1 MSKTISKLSLDLPPG
16 QPFGPLAILSEWA
29 VSVHAFR
36 RNKVSVPRKV
46 LAAALCNSGYSYR
59 EVARMMGGMSYVAAR
74 DAYVALMT
82 SLPQEEKRY
91 RRAVAIDGSDLTLEG
106 ETYHI
111 WLARDVDT
119 GEIMCFQASPDASAD
134 DGARFLANVAAQ
146 CANRPALKLG
156 GGPNS
161 PRGLVN
167 LDLYFQLPAGQ
178 SQSIF
183 NRLGRFFLGSAA

>member
-1 MSKTISKLSLDLPPG
+1 MSKLVLDLPPG

-29 VSVHAFR
+29 VSVRAFR

-59 EVARMMGGMSYVAAR
+59 EVARMMGGMSYIAAR
-74 DAYVALMT
+74 DAYVSLMT

-91 RRAVAIDGSDLTLEG
+91 RRVVAIDGADVTVEG
-106 ETYHI
+106 DTYHI

-146 CANRPALKLG
+146 CTNRPALKLG
-156 GGPNS
+156 AGPTS
-161 PRGLVN
+161 PRGLMN

-178 SQSIF
+178 GPSFI

>member
-1 MSKTISKLSLDLPPG
+1 MSKTMTIDIPPG
-16 QPFGPLAILSEWA
+16 QPFGPLAILCEWA

-36 RNKVSVPRKV
+36 RNKVSVPLKV

-59 EVARMMGGMSYVAAR
+59 DVATMMGGMSYVAAR
-74 DAYVALMT
+74 DAYHSLMT
-82 SLPQEEKRY
+82 SLPKEEKRY
-91 RRAVAIDGSDLTLEG
+91 RRLVALDGADTVVEG
-106 ETYHI
+106 ERYHV

-146 CANRPALKLG
+146 CTNRPALRLG
-156 GGPNS
+156 AGPNS

-167 LDLYFQLPAGQ
+167 LDLYFQVTSGQ
-178 SQSIF
+178 SASIF
-183 NRLGRFFLGSAA
+183 SRLERFFLGSAA